1 MPHESS
7 QLPIAR
13 EEELREA
20 YRNLGWTRIVS
31 MQQLL
36 MESEEMHQIGDDIIE
51 ELNGVDV
58 EVNDQMEAWAPIYD
72 PQHE

>member
-1 MPHESS
+1 
-7 QLPIAR
+7 
-13 EEELREA
+13 
-20 YRNLGWTRIVS
+20 
-31 MQQLL
+31 

-51 ELNGVDV
+51 ERNGVDV